1 MLYEVT
7 FRIVPPKSPKS
18 TETVAALVEVVR
30 AAVGLPAES
39 PAWAGVESKLRAG
52 VAVRV
57 RIGAEQFVR
66 FFMRRRSAG
75 TDAVHRLKWSDAIEV
90 AEVAA

>member
-30 AAVGLPAES
+30 GAVGIHPES
-39 PAWAGVESKLRAG
+39 EAWLGVESKLRAG

-57 RIGAEQFVR
+57 RIGAEEFVR
-66 FFMRRRSAG
+66 FFLRRRSSG
-75 TDAVHRLKWSDAIEV
+75 TDAVHRLKWSDAVEIEES
-90 AEVAA
+90 A